1 MRATQIQEVSLG
13 ACSRLALSVLVDND
27 NSVDMGMN
35 ERIMDAAEQARRWAN
50 AKEKLQ
56 AAQLCY
62 GQQLYG
68 ESTTRSYYACYQAMW
83 AAVGDPALGL
93 WRHGGLINEFCR
105 GRWGTPTL
113 LPSTLAGLRKK
124 LEALYRLRIAVDYAA
139 DSISQAEAEAGLDG
153 ARELFQLIAHHMG
166 WAL

>member
-1 MRATQIQEVSLG
+1 
-13 ACSRLALSVLVDND
+13 
-27 NSVDMGMN
+27 
-35 ERIMDAAEQARRWAN
+35 MDTAEQARRWAK

-62 GQQLYG
+62 DHQLYG
-68 ESTTRSYYACYQAMW
+68 ESATRSYYACYQAMW
-83 AAVGDPALGL
+83 AAVGDPTLGL

-105 GRWGTPTL
+105 GRWATPIL
-113 LPSTLAGLRKK
+113 LPTALAGLRKK

-139 DSISQAEAEAGLDG
+139 DSVSPAEAESGLDVV
-153 ARELFQLIAHHMG
+153 REVFRMITHHMG